1 MSGERPTVFIVD
13 DDADVRTSTARLLR
27 TANYETV
34 TFESAAEFL
43 ASYDSEAPGCII
55 LDVAM
60 SGLSGLQLQ
69 ECLVE
74 RGCLHPIIFLTGVGN
89 VPTSVKAMKA
99 GAVDFLTKPVEEDE
113 LFATVEEAIRM
124 DQAGRRVR
132 TRKQII
138 ARRLEKLTPRER
150 EVFELVIA
158 GRLNKQI
165 AAALGTVEKTIK
177 VHRAR
182 VMHKTGA
189 RTVAELVQLAACVGI
204 VAVPPLRRPTY
215 EGTAFREG

>member
-1 MSGERPTVFIVD
+1 MSGQRPTVFIVD

-34 TFESAAEFL
+34 TFESASEFL
-43 ASYDSEAPGCII
+43 DSYDGDTPGCII

-60 SGLSGLQLQ
+60 AGLSGLQLQ
-69 ECLVE
+69 ERLLE

-99 GAVDFLTKPVEEDE
+99 GAINFLTKPVEEDE
-113 LFATVEEAIRM
+113 LFATVEEAIRV
-124 DQAGRRVR
+124 DLAGRRVR

-138 ARRLEKLTPRER
+138 GRRIERLTPRER

-165 AAALGTVEKTIK
+165 AATLGTVEKTIK

>member
-1 MSGERPTVFIVD
+1 VFLVD
-13 DDADVRTSTARLLR
+13 DDPDVRTSTARLLR
-27 TANYETV
+27 TASYEIR
-34 TFESAAEFL
+34 TFESAEEFL
-43 ASYDSEAPGCII
+43 AHYEADIPGCII

-60 SGLSGLQLQ
+60 AGLSGLQLQ
-69 ECLVE
+69 DSLTA
-74 RGCLHPIIFLTGVGN
+74 RGCVHPIIFLTGVGN

-99 GAVDFLTKPVEEDE
+99 GALNFLTKPVEDTE
-113 LFATVEEAIRM
+113 LFAAVEEAVSL
-124 DQAGRRVR
+124 DQQNRRLR
-132 TRKQII
+132 TRRQII
-138 ARRLEKLTPRER
+138 ARRLAKLTPRER

-165 AAALGTVEKTIK
+165 AADLGTVEKTIK

-204 VAVPPLRRPTY
+204 IAMPPLRPATHE
-215 EGTAFREG
+215 EGLYGKPVV

>member
-1 MSGERPTVFIVD
+1 MNGQRPTVFIVD
-13 DDADVRTSTARLLR
+13 DDPDVRTSTARLLR
-27 TANYETV
+27 SANYEAV

-43 ASYDSEAPGCII
+43 ANHATEVPGCII

-60 SGLSGLQLQ
+60 AGLSGLQLQ
-69 ECLVE
+69 ARLVE
-74 RGCLHPIIFLTGVGN
+74 GGCVRPIIFLTGVGN

-99 GAVDFLTKPVEEDE
+99 GAVNFLTKPVEEDE
-113 LFATVEEAIRM
+113 LFAAIEEAIRL
-124 DQAGRRVR
+124 DQAGRRVHS
-132 TRKQII
+132 RKQII

-204 VAVPPLRRPTY
+204 VAMPPLRRPTY
-215 EGTAFREG
+215 EGAAFRDG

>member
-1 MSGERPTVFIVD
+1 
-13 DDADVRTSTARLLR
+13 
-27 TANYETV
+27 
-34 TFESAAEFL
+34 
-43 ASYDSEAPGCII
+43 
-55 LDVAM
+55 
-60 SGLSGLQLQ
+60 
-69 ECLVE
+69 
-74 RGCLHPIIFLTGVGN
+74 
-89 VPTSVKAMKA
+89 
-99 GAVDFLTKPVEEDE
+99 
-113 LFATVEEAIRM
+113 
-124 DQAGRRVR
+124 
-132 TRKQII
+132 
-138 ARRLEKLTPRER
+138 
-150 EVFELVIA
+150 VFELVIA

>member
-1 MSGERPTVFIVD
+1 VSGQRPTVFIVD
-13 DDADVRTSTARLLR
+13 DDVDVRTSTARLLR
-27 TANYETV
+27 TASYETV

-43 ASYDSEAPGCII
+43 DSYDSDTPGCII

-60 SGLSGLQLQ
+60 DGLSGLQLQ
-69 ECLVE
+69 ECLLE

-99 GAVDFLTKPVEEDE
+99 GAINFLTKPVEEDE
-113 LFATVEEAIRM
+113 LFATVEEAIRL
-124 DQAGRRVR
+124 DLAGRRVR

-182 VMHKTGA
+182 VMHKMNVRSLA
-189 RTVAELVQLAACVGI
+189 QLARLIERMGI
-204 VAVPPLRRPTY
+204 PPRR
-215 EGTAFREG
+215 

>member
-1 MSGERPTVFIVD
+1 MIGQRPKVFIVD

-43 ASYDSEAPGCII
+43 GSYESDTPGCII

-69 ECLVE
+69 ECLLE

-89 VPTSVKAMKA
+89 VPTSVKAMRA
-99 GAVDFLTKPVEEDE
+99 GALNFLTKPVEEDE
-113 LFATVEEAIRM
+113 LFATVEEAMRL
-124 DQAGRRVR
+124 DLTGRRVR

-138 ARRLEKLTPRER
+138 ARRLENLTPRER

-189 RTVAELVQLAACVGI
+189 RTVAELVQLAACAGI
-204 VAVPPLRRPTY
+204 FAVPPLRRPTY